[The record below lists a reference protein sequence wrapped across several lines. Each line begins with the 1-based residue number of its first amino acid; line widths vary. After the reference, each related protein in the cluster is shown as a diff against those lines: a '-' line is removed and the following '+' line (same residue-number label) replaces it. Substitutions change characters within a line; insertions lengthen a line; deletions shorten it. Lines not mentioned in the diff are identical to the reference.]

1 MSLAITNALASV
13 TAPNSPSATASQQPV
28 RQQAPHPT
36 NTSTDTV
43 TLTEAQ
49 QVYNL
54 HNQGQ
59 TVPQISSSLSLP
71 VSTVNN
77 YLGITQSGG

>member
-1 MSLAITNALASV
+1 MSLAITSALASV
-13 TAPNSPSATASQQPV
+13 TAPNAPSATASQPPV
-28 RQQAPHPT
+28 QQQAPQPT

-54 HNQGQ
+54 YNQGQ

-77 YLGITQSGG
+77 YLGISQSGG